1 MTQHVVRPEVAS
13 FVAQVRAYLS
23 DLTPEEVEELSGGL
37 EADLDERLADSM
49 PGAPPADLGDP
60 ASYAAELRAAAGLP
74 PRGAG
79 GGRRGDGPGFV
90 VRVVQEAGREVRAVG
105 PSFAE
110 AVRRRPWWPQT
121 RESVVALRPAW
132 WLVRAW
138 VAYQIVSAVFMD
150 GGRWLP
156 PGFGSL
162 VLLLLFCA
170 VSVALGRGLLDA
182 RLGTDRRPWVPGLVT
197 ALNVLAVLLLPV
209 ALSVAGSVRDAET
222 FYEQSPPVPG
232 LAVDGSPVRNV
243 FAYDA
248 RGNLIPLVQL
258 YDQDGR
264 PLAIGYQ
271 EGSDER
277 GSRIF
282 SDPDGN
288 RQVAPWV
295 DDRGQGRWNVFP
307 VPGATYP
314 APEYDDPGNPRATA
328 APSASVPPAPIVAVP
343 PITGVFG
350 VPSSGG
356 LVPGASPS
364 PTPTA
369 PASPAP
375 TATATGAPSAGPTS
389 PASPSATATGQP
401 SAIRT
406 P

>member
-13 FVAQVRAYLS
+13 FVAQVRSYLS

-49 PGAPPADLGDP
+49 PGAPRADLGDP

-90 VRVVQEAGREVRAVG
+90 RATWA
-105 PSFAE
+105 SFAD

-121 RESVVALRPAW
+121 RESVVSLRPAW

-138 VAYQIVSAVFMD
+138 VVYQVVSAVVL
-150 GGRWLP
+150 GGGWWLP

-209 ALSVAGSVRDAET
+209 AVSVAGSARDAET

-232 LAVDGSPVRNV
+232 LAVDGSPVRNI

-248 RGNLIPLVQL
+248 RGTLIPLVQL

-271 EGSDER
+271 EGADELGTR
-277 GSRIF
+277 TF
-282 SDPDGN
+282 SDPDGAA
-288 RQVAPWV
+288 VAPWV

-314 APEYDDPGNPRATA
+314 VLGYDDAGNPMATA

-343 PITGVFG
+343 PITGVLG

-356 LVPGASPS
+356 LVPGASTSPTPAPAS

-369 PASPAP
+369 TGPAS
-375 TATATGAPSAGPTS
+375 AT
-389 PASPSATATGQP
+389 
-401 SAIRT
+401 RT